1 MTWRKE
7 LYHGGFI
14 ALLRQSN
21 LSPYFQNIF
30 RLNQKLK
37 HKLFDQY
44 KKQLLCSCFLHDQTR
59 ETKTMNCPVEKLF
72 YQFFKSNLIF

>member
-1 MTWRKE
+1 MTWRQE

-21 LSPYFQNIF
+21 HSPYFQNIF

-44 KKQLLCSCFLHDQTR
+44 KKQLFW
-59 ETKTMNCPVEKLF
+59 
-72 YQFFKSNLIF
+72 FFKSMDY